1 MLLKSVTIWSD
12 PKARLILIAN
22 FLLVVGAGIT
32 FMAVPWL
39 LIQRPNGNAILG
51 YSNAGITLLI
61 LLLLP
66 YFGKIVDRYSRK
78 RVVLAYLGS
87 AVILDALVVAV
98 IVGRGSTEIWELL
111 TVFCFGSLG
120 ASVYYP
126 AQFALSQEVIA
137 PERYESLSGAIEIQW
152 QAGSMLAGALGA
164 WLIAVC
170 PFWGVLCI
178 DAAAYSAAFLMISRL
193 SYERS
198 RSHERSMAPA
208 SAWAMLIE
216 GLHYLRGRPRLSV
229 VMLASFLPFVAIMV
243 GNFLSPIF
251 VREVLH
257 EGPQV
262 YGIGEVSYAVGA
274 TLAGLSVPA
283 INARIGLVPTLLC
296 TIAVYGL
303 AASLN
308 PVAPIAFVFFVSYAL
323 QGWGNAG
330 SRVARTILVLKT
342 VPNAVVGRV
351 NLFYSACERLLRST
365 ALAVVTLMLP
375 VWGPAGSYWVLA
387 VLALAAWL
395 MVLSCRHVRAYPV
408 EVVSVGEH

>member
-1 MLLKSVTIWSD
+1 MTIWSD
-12 PKARLILIAN
+12 PKARLILSAN

-39 LIQRPNGNAILG
+39 LIQKPNGNAILG
-51 YSNAGITLLI
+51 YSNAGVTLLV

-87 AVILDALVVAV
+87 AIILDALIVAV
-98 IVGRGSTEIWELL
+98 ILAEGSTRVWELL
-111 TVFCFGSLG
+111 TVFGFGSLG

-126 AQFALSQEVIA
+126 AQFALSQEVIS
-137 PERYESLSGAIEIQW
+137 PNLYESLSGAVEVQW

-164 WLIAVC
+164 WLIAIC
-170 PFWGVLCI
+170 PFWCVLCI
-178 DAAAYSAAFLMISRL
+178 DAAAYLAAFLLISRL
-193 SYERS
+193 RYQPSQR
-198 RSHERSMAPA
+198 RVIAPA

-216 GLHYLRGRPRLSV
+216 GLQYLRGRPRLSV

-251 VREVLH
+251 VREILH
-257 EGPQV
+257 QGPQV
-262 YGIGEVSYAVGA
+262 YGMGEVSYAVGA
-274 TLAGLSVPA
+274 TVAGLSIPA
-283 INARIGLVPTLLC
+283 INARIGLVPTLLG

-303 AASLN
+303 AAALN
-308 PVAPIAFVFFVSYAL
+308 PLAPMVLVFLISYAL

-351 NLFYSACERLLRST
+351 NLFYSAFERLLRSS
-365 ALAVVTLMLP
+365 ALALVTAMLP
-375 VWGPAGSYWVLA
+375 GWGAANSYWVLA
-387 VLALAAWL
+387 TIAVAAWF

-408 EVVSVGEH
+408 EPVSVGET

>member
-1 MLLKSVTIWSD
+1 MLLKMVTIWSD
-12 PKARLILIAN
+12 PKARLILTGN

-39 LIQRPNGNAILG
+39 LIQQPNGNAILG
-51 YSNAGITLLI
+51 YSNAAVTLLI
-61 LLLLP
+61 LFLLP

-78 RVVLAYLGS
+78 RVVLVYLGS
-87 AVILDALVVAV
+87 AVVLDALIVAV
-98 IVGRGSTEIWELL
+98 ILGEGSTKIWELL

-152 QAGSMLAGALGA
+152 QAGSMFAGALGA
-164 WLIAVC
+164 WLIAVV

-178 DAAAYSAAFLMISRL
+178 DAAAYLSAFLIMSRL
-193 SYERS
+193 QYQRAQ
-198 RSHERSMAPA
+198 ERSMAPA

-216 GLHYLRGRPRLSV
+216 GLQYLGGRPRLSV
-229 VMLASFLPFVAIMV
+229 VMLASYLPFLAIMV

-251 VREVLH
+251 VREVLRG
-257 EGPQV
+257 GPQV

-283 INARIGLVPTLLC
+283 INARIGLVPTLLG
-296 TIAVYGL
+296 TIAVYGV

-308 PVAPIAFVFFVSYAL
+308 PMAPIALVFFVSYVL

-342 VPNAVVGRV
+342 VPNGVVGRV
-351 NLFYSACERLLRST
+351 NLFYSAFERMLRST
-365 ALAVVTLMLP
+365 ALALVTAMLP
-375 VWGPAGSYWVLA
+375 AWGAANSYWVLA
-387 VLALAAWL
+387 VIAAAAWL
-395 MVLSCRHVRAYPV
+395 MVWSARHVRAYPV
-408 EVVSVGEH
+408 ETVSVGES

>member
-1 MLLKSVTIWSD
+1 MLLKMVTIWSD
-12 PKARLILIAN
+12 PKARLILTGN

-39 LIQRPNGNAILG
+39 LIQQPNGNAILG
-51 YSNAGITLLI
+51 YSNVAVTLLI
-61 LLLLP
+61 LFLLP

-78 RVVLAYLGS
+78 RVVLVYLGS
-87 AVILDALVVAV
+87 AVVLDALIVAV
-98 IVGRGSTEIWELL
+98 ILGEGSTKIWELL

-152 QAGSMLAGALGA
+152 QAGSMFAGALGA
-164 WLIAVC
+164 WLIAVI

-178 DAAAYSAAFLMISRL
+178 DAAAYLSAFLIMSRL
-193 SYERS
+193 QYQRAQ
-198 RSHERSMAPA
+198 ERSMVPA
-208 SAWAMLIE
+208 SAWTMLIE
-216 GLHYLRGRPRLSV
+216 GLQYLRGRPRLSL
-229 VMLASFLPFVAIMV
+229 VMLASYLPFLAIMV

-251 VREVLH
+251 VREVLRG
-257 EGPQV
+257 GPQV

-283 INARIGLVPTLLC
+283 INARIGLVPTLFC
-296 TIAVYGL
+296 TIAVYGV

-308 PVAPIAFVFFVSYAL
+308 PMAPIAIVFFVSYVL

-342 VPNAVVGRV
+342 VPNGVVGRV
-351 NLFYSACERLLRST
+351 NLFYSAFERMLRST
-365 ALAVVTLMLP
+365 ALALVTAMLP
-375 VWGPAGSYWVLA
+375 AWGAANSYWVLA
-387 VLALAAWL
+387 VIAAAAWL
-395 MVLSCRHVRAYPV
+395 MVWSARHVRAYPV
-408 EVVSVGEH
+408 ETVSVGES

>member
-12 PKARLILIAN
+12 PKARLILTAN

-39 LIQRPNGNAILG
+39 LIQRANGNAILG
-51 YSNAGITLLI
+51 YCNAGVTLLI
-61 LLLLP
+61 LFLLP

-78 RVVLAYLGS
+78 GVVLVYLGS
-87 AVILDALVVAV
+87 AIVVDAFIVVA
-98 IVGRGSTEIWELL
+98 ILARGSIETWELL

-120 ASVYYP
+120 GSVYYP

-137 PERYESLSGAIEIQW
+137 PERYESLSGAIEVQW

-170 PFWGVLCI
+170 PFWCVLCI
-178 DAAAYSAAFLMISRL
+178 DAAAYLSAFLIMSRL
-193 SYERS
+193 RYERS
-198 RSHERSMAPA
+198 PDRSTGPA
-208 SAWAMLIE
+208 SALAMLVE
-216 GLHYLRGRPRLSV
+216 GLQYLRGRPRLSV
-229 VMLASFLPFVAIMV
+229 VLLASFLPFVGIMV

-251 VREVLH
+251 VRETLRG
-257 EGPQV
+257 GPQI

-274 TLAGLSVPA
+274 TLAGLTVPA

-296 TIAVYGL
+296 TVAIYGL
-303 AASLN
+303 ATSVN
-308 PVAPIAFVFFVSYAL
+308 PIAPMALLFFTSYAL

-342 VPNAVVGRV
+342 VPNRVVGRV
-351 NLFYSACERLLRST
+351 NLFFSAFERLLRSAALILVT
-365 ALAVVTLMLP
+365 AMLP
-375 VWGPAGSYWVLA
+375 TWGAANSYWVLTII
-387 VLALAAWL
+387 ALVAWM
-395 MVLSCRHVRAYPV
+395 MVWSGRRVRDYPV
-408 EVVSVGEH
+408 EPVSVGES

>member
-39 LIQRPNGNAILG
+39 LIQKPNGNAILG
-51 YSNAGITLLI
+51 YCNTGVTLLI

-78 RVVLAYLGS
+78 RIVLVYLGS
-87 AVILDALVVAV
+87 AVILDAL
-98 IVGRGSTEIWELL
+98 IVGVILGEGSTKIWELL
-111 TVFCFGSLG
+111 AVFGFGSLG
-120 ASVYYP
+120 GSVYYP
-126 AQFALSQEVIA
+126 AQFALSQEVIS
-137 PERYESLSGAIEIQW
+137 PNLYESLSGAIEVQW

-164 WLIAVC
+164 WLIAIC
-170 PFWGVLCI
+170 PFWCVLCI
-178 DAAAYSAAFLMISRL
+178 DAAAYLAAFLLIWTLRYQRL
-193 SYERS
+193 QQ
-198 RSHERSMAPA
+198 MTIAPA

-216 GLHYLRGRPRLSV
+216 GLDYLRGRPRLSV

-251 VREVLH
+251 VREILH
-257 EGPQV
+257 QGPQV
-262 YGIGEVSYAVGA
+262 YGMGEVSYAVGA
-274 TLAGLSVPA
+274 TLAGLSIPA

-303 AASLN
+303 AAAFN
-308 PVAPIAFVFFVSYAL
+308 PLAPLVLVFFASYAL

-342 VPNAVVGRV
+342 VPNGVVGRV
-351 NLFYSACERLLRST
+351 NLFYSAFERMLRSCT
-365 ALAVVTLMLP
+365 LALVTMMLP
-375 VWGPAGSYWVLA
+375 VWGAANSYWVLA
-387 VLALAAWL
+387 LIALAAWF

-408 EVVSVGEH
+408 EPVSVGEP

>member
-39 LIQRPNGNAILG
+39 LIQKPNGNNILG
-51 YSNAGITLLI
+51 YSNAGVTLLV

-66 YFGKIVDRYSRK
+66 YLGKIVDRYSRK
-78 RVVLAYLGS
+78 RVVLVYLGS
-87 AVILDALVVAV
+87 AIVLDALIVVA
-98 IVGRGSTEIWELL
+98 ILGEGSTRVWELL

-126 AQFALSQEVIA
+126 AQFALSQEVIS
-137 PERYESLSGAIEIQW
+137 PNLYESLSGAIEVQW

-164 WLIAVC
+164 WLVAVC
-170 PFWGVLCI
+170 PFWAVLCI
-178 DAAAYSAAFLMISRL
+178 DAAAYLAAFLLISALRYQP
-193 SYERS
+193 SQQIGI
-198 RSHERSMAPA
+198 APV

-216 GLHYLRGRPRLSV
+216 GLEYLRGRPRLSV

-257 EGPQV
+257 QGPQV

-274 TLAGLSVPA
+274 TVAGLSIPA
-283 INARIGLVPTLLC
+283 INSRIGLVPTLLC

-303 AASLN
+303 AAAFN
-308 PVAPIAFVFFVSYAL
+308 PIAPLVLVFLVSYVL

-342 VPNAVVGRV
+342 VPNGVVGRV
-351 NLFYSACERLLRST
+351 NLFYSAFERMLRSC
-365 ALAVVTLMLP
+365 ALALVTTMLP
-375 VWGPAGSYWVLA
+375 AWGAANSYWVLVIIA
-387 VLALAAWL
+387 IAAWV

-408 EVVSVGEH
+408 EPVSVGEN

>member
-1 MLLKSVTIWSD
+1 MLLKMVTIWSD
-12 PKARLILIAN
+12 PKARLILTGN

-39 LIQRPNGNAILG
+39 LIQRLNGNAILG
-51 YSNAGITLLI
+51 YSNAAVTLLI
-61 LLLLP
+61 LFLLP

-78 RVVLAYLGS
+78 RVVLVYLGS
-87 AVILDALVVAV
+87 AVVLDVLIVAV
-98 IVGRGSTEIWELL
+98 ILASGSTENWELL

-164 WLIAVC
+164 WLIAVV

-178 DAAAYSAAFLMISRL
+178 DAAAYLTAFLIMSRL
-193 SYERS
+193 QYQRAQ
-198 RSHERSMAPA
+198 ERSMAPA
-208 SAWAMLIE
+208 SAWTMLIE
-216 GLHYLRGRPRLSV
+216 GLQYLRGRPRLSV
-229 VMLASFLPFVAIMV
+229 VMLASYLPFLAIMV

-251 VREVLH
+251 VREVLRG
-257 EGPQV
+257 GPQV

-283 INARIGLVPTLLC
+283 INARIGLVATLLC
-296 TIAVYGL
+296 TIAVYGV

-308 PVAPIAFVFFVSYAL
+308 PIAPIAMVFFVSYVL

-342 VPNAVVGRV
+342 VPNGVVGRV
-351 NLFYSACERLLRST
+351 NLFYSAFERMLRST
-365 ALAVVTLMLP
+365 ALALVTAMLP
-375 VWGPAGSYWVLA
+375 AWGAANSYWVLA
-387 VLALAAWL
+387 VIAVAAWL
-395 MVLSCRHVRAYPV
+395 MVWSARHVRSYPV
-408 EVVSVGEH
+408 EPVSVGES

>member
-1 MLLKSVTIWSD
+1 MLLKMVTIWSD
-12 PKARLILIAN
+12 PKARLILTGN

-39 LIQRPNGNAILG
+39 LIQQPNGNAILG
-51 YSNAGITLLI
+51 YSNAAVTLLI
-61 LLLLP
+61 LFLLP

-78 RVVLAYLGS
+78 RVVLVYLGS
-87 AVILDALVVAV
+87 AVVLDALIVAV
-98 IVGRGSTEIWELL
+98 ILGEGSTKIWELL

-152 QAGSMLAGALGA
+152 QAGSMFAGALGA
-164 WLIAVC
+164 WLIAVI

-178 DAAAYSAAFLMISRL
+178 DAAAYLSAFLIMSRL
-193 SYERS
+193 QYQRAQ
-198 RSHERSMAPA
+198 ERSMVPA

-216 GLHYLRGRPRLSV
+216 GLQYLRGRPRLSV
-229 VMLASFLPFVAIMV
+229 VMLASYLPFLAIMV

-251 VREVLH
+251 VREVLRG
-257 EGPQV
+257 GPQV

-283 INARIGLVPTLLC
+283 INARIGLVPTLFC
-296 TIAVYGL
+296 TIAVYGV

-308 PVAPIAFVFFVSYAL
+308 PMAPIAIVFFVSYVL

-342 VPNAVVGRV
+342 VPNGVVGRV
-351 NLFYSACERLLRST
+351 NLFYSAFERMLRST
-365 ALAVVTLMLP
+365 ALALVTAMLP
-375 VWGPAGSYWVLA
+375 AWGAANSYWVLA
-387 VLALAAWL
+387 VIAAAAWL
-395 MVLSCRHVRAYPV
+395 MVWSARHVRAYPV
-408 EVVSVGEH
+408 ETVSVGES

>member
-12 PKARLILIAN
+12 PKARLILTAN

-78 RVVLAYLGS
+78 LVVMAYLGS
-87 AVILDALVVAV
+87 AVVMDALIVAV
-98 IVGRGSTEIWELL
+98 IVGHGSTEIWELL

-137 PERYESLSGAIEIQW
+137 PELYESLSGSIEIQW
-152 QAGSMLAGALGA
+152 QAGSMVAGALGA
-164 WLIAVC
+164 WLIAIC

-178 DAAAYSAAFLMISRL
+178 DAAAYLAAFLMISRL
-193 SYERS
+193 RYERS
-198 RSHERSMAPA
+198 QERSMAPA
-208 SAWAMLIE
+208 SAWAMMVE
-216 GLHYLRGRPRLSV
+216 GLQYLRGRPRLSV

-257 EGPQV
+257 QGPQV
-262 YGIGEVSYAVGA
+262 YGIGEVSYALGA

-308 PVAPIAFVFFVSYAL
+308 PVAPVAMVFFVSYAL

-351 NLFYSACERLLRST
+351 NLFYSASERLLRST
-365 ALAVVTLMLP
+365 ALALVTIMLP
-375 VWGPAGSYWVLA
+375 VWGPASSYWVLA
-387 VLALAAWL
+387 VLAVAAWL

-408 EVVSVGEH
+408 EPVSVGEP

>member
-1 MLLKSVTIWSD
+1 MLLKMVTIWSD
-12 PKARLILIAN
+12 PKARLILTGN

-39 LIQRPNGNAILG
+39 LIQQPNGNAILG
-51 YSNAGITLLI
+51 YSNVAVTLLI
-61 LLLLP
+61 LFLLP

-78 RVVLAYLGS
+78 RVVLVYLGS
-87 AVILDALVVAV
+87 AVVLDALIVAV
-98 IVGRGSTEIWELL
+98 ILGEGSTKIWELL

-152 QAGSMLAGALGA
+152 QAGSMFAGALGA
-164 WLIAVC
+164 WLIAVI

-178 DAAAYSAAFLMISRL
+178 DAAAYLSAFLIMSRL
-193 SYERS
+193 QYQRAQ
-198 RSHERSMAPA
+198 ERSMAPA

-216 GLHYLRGRPRLSV
+216 GLQYLRGRPRLSV
-229 VMLASFLPFVAIMV
+229 VMLASYLPFLAIMV

-251 VREVLH
+251 VREVLRG
-257 EGPQV
+257 GPQV

-283 INARIGLVPTLLC
+283 INARIGLVPTLFC
-296 TIAVYGL
+296 TIAVYGV

-308 PVAPIAFVFFVSYAL
+308 PMAPIAIVFFVSYVL

-342 VPNAVVGRV
+342 VPNGVVGRV
-351 NLFYSACERLLRST
+351 NLFYSAFERMLRST
-365 ALAVVTLMLP
+365 ALALVTAMLP
-375 VWGPAGSYWVLA
+375 AWGAANSYWVLA
-387 VLALAAWL
+387 VIAAAAWL
-395 MVLSCRHVRAYPV
+395 MVWSARHVRAYPV
-408 EVVSVGEH
+408 ETVSVGES

>member
-12 PKARLILIAN
+12 PKARLLLTAN

-39 LIQRPNGNAILG
+39 LIQKPNGNAILG
-51 YSNAGITLLI
+51 YCNAGVTLLV

-78 RVVLAYLGS
+78 RVVLVYLGS
-87 AVILDALVVAV
+87 AIVLDALIVA
-98 IVGRGSTEIWELL
+98 IILGRGSTEVPELL

-120 ASVYYP
+120 ASLYYP
-126 AQFALSQEVIA
+126 AQFALSQEVVS
-137 PERYESLSGAIEIQW
+137 PNLYESLSGAIEVQW

-164 WLIAVC
+164 WLIAIC
-170 PFWGVLCI
+170 PFWAVLCI
-178 DAAAYSAAFLMISRL
+178 DAAAYLTAFLLVSRL
-193 SYERS
+193 RYQPARQMTGAS
-198 RSHERSMAPA
+198 A
-208 SAWAMLIE
+208 SAWAMLAE
-216 GLHYLRGRPRLSV
+216 GLQYLRGRPRLSV
-229 VMLASFLPFVAIMV
+229 VMLASYLPFVAIMIA
-243 GNFLSPIF
+243 NYLSPIF

-257 EGPQV
+257 QGPQV
-262 YGIGEVSYAVGA
+262 YGIGEVSYALGA
-274 TLAGLSVPA
+274 TVAGLSIPA

-308 PVAPIAFVFFVSYAL
+308 PMAPLVLVFVVSYAL

-342 VPNAVVGRV
+342 VPNDVVGRV
-351 NLFYSACERLLRST
+351 NLFYSAFERMLRST
-365 ALAVVTLMLP
+365 ALALVTIMLP
-375 VWGPAGSYWVLA
+375 AWGAANSYWVLA
-387 VLALAAWL
+387 IIAIVAWF

-408 EVVSVGEH
+408 EPVSVGEN

>member
-39 LIQRPNGNAILG
+39 LIQKPNGNNILG
-51 YSNAGITLLI
+51 YSNAGVTLLV

-66 YFGKIVDRYSRK
+66 YLGKIVDRHSRK
-78 RVVLAYLGS
+78 RVVLVYLGS
-87 AVILDALVVAV
+87 AIVLDALIVAV
-98 IVGRGSTEIWELL
+98 ILGEGSTRVWELL

-126 AQFALSQEVIA
+126 AQFALSQEVIS
-137 PERYESLSGAIEIQW
+137 PNLYESLSGAIEVQW

-164 WLIAVC
+164 WLVAVC
-170 PFWGVLCI
+170 PFWAVLCI
-178 DAAAYSAAFLMISRL
+178 DAAAYLAAFLLISALRYQA
-193 SYERS
+193 SQQIGI
-198 RSHERSMAPA
+198 APV

-216 GLHYLRGRPRLSV
+216 GLEYLRRRPRLSV

-257 EGPQV
+257 QGPQV

-274 TLAGLSVPA
+274 TVAGLSIPA

-303 AASLN
+303 AAAFN
-308 PVAPIAFVFFVSYAL
+308 PIAPLVLVFLVSYVL

-342 VPNAVVGRV
+342 VPNGVVGRV
-351 NLFYSACERLLRST
+351 NLFYSAFERMLRSC
-365 ALAVVTLMLP
+365 ALALVTTMLP
-375 VWGPAGSYWVLA
+375 AWGAANSYWVLA
-387 VLALAAWL
+387 IIAIAAWF

-408 EVVSVGEH
+408 EPVSVGEN

>member
-1 MLLKSVTIWSD
+1 MLLKMVTIWSD
-12 PKARLILIAN
+12 PKARLILTGN

-39 LIQRPNGNAILG
+39 LIQRLNGNAILG
-51 YSNAGITLLI
+51 YSNAAVTLLI
-61 LLLLP
+61 LFLLP

-78 RVVLAYLGS
+78 RVVLVYLGS
-87 AVILDALVVAV
+87 AVVLDVLIVAV
-98 IVGRGSTEIWELL
+98 ILTSGSTETWELL

-164 WLIAVC
+164 WLIAVV

-178 DAAAYSAAFLMISRL
+178 DAAAYLTALLIMSRL
-193 SYERS
+193 QYQRAQ
-198 RSHERSMAPA
+198 ERSMAPA
-208 SAWAMLIE
+208 SAWTMLIE
-216 GLHYLRGRPRLSV
+216 GLQYLRGRPRLSV
-229 VMLASFLPFVAIMV
+229 VMLASYLPFLAIMV

-251 VREVLH
+251 VREVLRG
-257 EGPQV
+257 GPQV

-283 INARIGLVPTLLC
+283 INARIGLVATLLC
-296 TIAVYGL
+296 TIAVYGV

-308 PVAPIAFVFFVSYAL
+308 PIAPIAMVFFVSYVL

-342 VPNAVVGRV
+342 VPNGVVGRV
-351 NLFYSACERLLRST
+351 NLFYSAFERMLRST
-365 ALAVVTLMLP
+365 ALALVTAMLP
-375 VWGPAGSYWVLA
+375 AWGAANSYWVLA
-387 VLALAAWL
+387 VIAVAAWL
-395 MVLSCRHVRAYPV
+395 MVWSARHVRSYPV
-408 EVVSVGEH
+408 EPVSVGES

>member
-1 MLLKSVTIWSD
+1 MLLKMVTIWSD
-12 PKARLILIAN
+12 PKARLILTGN

-39 LIQRPNGNAILG
+39 LIQRLNGNAILG
-51 YSNAGITLLI
+51 YSNAAVTLLI
-61 LLLLP
+61 LFLLP

-78 RVVLAYLGS
+78 RVVLVYLGS
-87 AVILDALVVAV
+87 AVVLDVLIVAV
-98 IVGRGSTEIWELL
+98 ILTSGSTETWELL

-164 WLIAVC
+164 WLIAVV

-178 DAAAYSAAFLMISRL
+178 DAAAYLTAFFIMSRL
-193 SYERS
+193 QYQRAQ
-198 RSHERSMAPA
+198 ERSMAPA
-208 SAWAMLIE
+208 SAWTMLIE
-216 GLHYLRGRPRLSV
+216 GLQYLRGRPRLSV
-229 VMLASFLPFVAIMV
+229 VMLASYLPFLAIMV

-251 VREVLH
+251 VREVLRG
-257 EGPQV
+257 GPQV

-283 INARIGLVPTLLC
+283 INARIGLVATLLC
-296 TIAVYGL
+296 TIAVYGV

-308 PVAPIAFVFFVSYAL
+308 PIAPIAMVFFVSYVL

-342 VPNAVVGRV
+342 VPNGVVGRV
-351 NLFYSACERLLRST
+351 NLFYSAFERMLRST
-365 ALAVVTLMLP
+365 ALALVTAMLP
-375 VWGPAGSYWVLA
+375 AWGAANSYWVLA
-387 VLALAAWL
+387 VIAVAAWL
-395 MVLSCRHVRAYPV
+395 MVWSARHVRSYPV
-408 EVVSVGEH
+408 EPVSVGES

>member
-12 PKARLILIAN
+12 PKARLILTAN

-39 LIQRPNGNAILG
+39 LIQRANGNAILG
-51 YSNAGITLLI
+51 YSTAGVTVLVLF
-61 LLLLP
+61 LLP
-66 YFGKIVDRYSRK
+66 YFGKIVDRCSRK
-78 RVVLAYLGS
+78 RVVLVYLGS

-98 IVGRGSTEIWELL
+98 ILVQGSTKIWELL

-178 DAAAYSAAFLMISRL
+178 DAAAYLSAFLMMSGL
-193 SYERS
+193 NYQRS
-198 RSHERSMAPA
+198 RERLMAPA

-216 GLHYLRGRPRLSV
+216 GLQYLRGRPRLSV

-243 GNFLSPIF
+243 GNFIAPIF
-251 VREVLH
+251 VREALQQ
-257 EGPQV
+257 GPQI
-262 YGIGEVSYAVGA
+262 YGIGEVSYAFGA
-274 TLAGLSVPA
+274 TLAGFSIPA

-308 PVAPIAFVFFVSYAL
+308 PVAPIAIVFFISYTL

-342 VPNAVVGRV
+342 VPNNVVGRV
-351 NLFYSACERLLRST
+351 NLFYSAFERLLRSA
-365 ALAVVTLMLP
+365 ALALVTVMLP
-375 VWGPAGSYWVLA
+375 TWGPVNCYWVLA
-387 VLALAAWL
+387 VIAVVAWM
-395 MVLSCRHVRAYPV
+395 MVWSGRHVRSYPV
-408 EVVSVGEH
+408 EPVPVGES

>member
-12 PKARLILIAN
+12 PKARLILTAN

-39 LIQRPNGNAILG
+39 LIQKPNGNAILG
-51 YSNAGITLLI
+51 YCNAGVTLLI
-61 LLLLP
+61 LFLLP
-66 YFGKIVDRYSRK
+66 FFGKIVDRYSRK
-78 RVVLAYLGS
+78 RIVLFYLGS
-87 AVILDALVVAV
+87 AVILDALIVAV
-98 IVGRGSTEIWELL
+98 ILGEGSTKIWELL
-111 TVFCFGSLG
+111 AVFCFGSLG
-120 ASVYYP
+120 GSVYYP
-126 AQFALSQEVIA
+126 AQFALSQEVIS
-137 PERYESLSGAIEIQW
+137 PSLYESLSGAIEVQW

-164 WLIAVC
+164 WLIAIL
-170 PFWGVLCI
+170 PFWCVLCI
-178 DAAAYSAAFLMISRL
+178 DAAAYSAAFIMIWGLR
-193 SYERS
+193 YQRS
-198 RSHERSMAPA
+198 QPMTLAAA

-216 GLHYLRGRPRLSV
+216 GLDYLRGRPRLSV

-251 VREVLH
+251 VREILH
-257 EGPQV
+257 QGPQV

-274 TLAGLSVPA
+274 TLAGLCIPT

-303 AASLN
+303 AAAFN
-308 PVAPIAFVFFVSYAL
+308 PLAPMALVFFVSYAL

-342 VPNAVVGRV
+342 VPNSVVGRV
-351 NLFYSACERLLRST
+351 NLFYSAFERMLRSC
-365 ALAVVTLMLP
+365 ALALVTIMLP
-375 VWGPAGSYWVLA
+375 AWGAANSYWVL
-387 VLALAAWL
+387 VVIALAAWF

-408 EVVSVGEH
+408 EPVSVGQP

>member
-22 FLLVVGAGIT
+22 FLLVVGAGVT

-39 LIQRPNGNAILG
+39 LIQKPNGNAVLG
-51 YSNAGITLLI
+51 YSNAGVTFLV

-78 RVVLAYLGS
+78 RVVLVYLGS
-87 AVILDALVVAV
+87 AIILDASIVA
-98 IVGRGSTEIWELL
+98 IILGDGSTRVWELL
-111 TVFCFGSLG
+111 AVFCFGSLG

-126 AQFALSQEVIA
+126 AQFALSQEVIS
-137 PERYESLSGAIEIQW
+137 PNLYESLSGAIEVQW

-164 WLIAVC
+164 WLIAIC
-170 PFWGVLCI
+170 PFWAVLCI
-178 DAAAYSAAFLMISRL
+178 DATAYLAAFLLIWRL
-193 SYERS
+193 RYQPARQTT
-198 RSHERSMAPA
+198 MAPA

-216 GLHYLRGRPRLSV
+216 GLQYLRGRPRLSV

-257 EGPQV
+257 QGPQV

-274 TLAGLSVPA
+274 TVAGLTIPA

-308 PVAPIAFVFFVSYAL
+308 PMAPLVLVFLVSYTL

-342 VPNAVVGRV
+342 VPNGVVGRV
-351 NLFYSACERLLRST
+351 NLFYSAFERMLRSC
-365 ALAVVTLMLP
+365 ALALVTVMLP
-375 VWGPAGSYWVLA
+375 GWGAANSYWVLA
-387 VLALAAWL
+387 IIAIAAWF

-408 EVVSVGEH
+408 EPVSVGES